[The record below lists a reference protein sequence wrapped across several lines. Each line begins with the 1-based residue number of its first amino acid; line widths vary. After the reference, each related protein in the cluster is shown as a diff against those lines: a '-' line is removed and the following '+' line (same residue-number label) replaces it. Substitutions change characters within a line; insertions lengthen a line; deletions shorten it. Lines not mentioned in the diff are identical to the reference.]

1 MTFLFNMPDKD
12 TQITGQQKKA
22 LHVYF
27 KLLADELNDAGLD
40 MRKTL
45 RPGIDIPWGKMTV
58 KEYLWKSVQKTYI
71 MKASTND
78 LTIKEVNE
86 VYEILN
92 RYVAEKFGLTV
103 DFPSIEQI
111 TLQLKNAKKDS
122 SKTR

>member
-1 MTFLFNMPDKD
+1 MPDKD